1 MKRDVLP
8 KNGKSKHHRMLSE
21 FDFREKLERERR
33 DAEYKRPS
41 RYDSGPPARDQ
52 WNQPPPSMSAMPSMP
67 SRHGGHPPS
76 RDAPAGL
83 WPGNQQT

>member
-1 MKRDVLP
+1 
-8 KNGKSKHHRMLSE
+8 MLSE
-21 FDFREKLERERR
+21 FDLREKLERERR